1 MWLGMP
7 RIWSGLS
14 PSCTGHSC
22 ELGDGAAKLPTRSS
36 QPCPSEPHTA
46 ALWPGWFFQRSIQGA
61 QSDLKGREQARSWL
75 HRGAVKAVPRT
86 GAVAGHRSRPK
97 ENQAG
102 CSQTWAVP
110 HCPTP
115 GAAETLQI
123 FVCKLCGRAAL
134 PWHFL
139 QLCFTPTDIEQP
151 AWRAGMGEGPCW
163 GSREVLVGRRLSEE
177 NRKVASGKGSSL
189 HTGRLFLIRAC
200 LDWSHPHC
208 TSTSTPRSQPGA
220 SCCSQQDRGAAL
232 TACGQEL
239 TLGLP
244 IPSPKGVGG
253 FQGAASQHPSFLRSS
268 QKALCPQAPQPGHV
282 TCPQHSPWAAEGHR
296 SLFQGSQLPRCLPST
311 PAAGAAK
318 GAAGTERHFF
328 QEPLPAFPP
337 PSQSRAAMLGSAGGS
352 WVRAKAV
359 PGWTWLGWV
368 LEPHIFSSVQRG
380 AWSKHSPCEC
390 DTSQASQ
397 ARSTWLEGAAAPTS
411 PGQAPLFPVQLGE
424 WLSSPDSPHLHLRG
438 FRHLSLGKGNP
449 KHLSPSTPRSIHE
462 KKRTGLTQTFF
473 KDDLI

>member
-1 MWLGMP
+1 MELRSLRRQPLASIPVPPEMGQGAHLELAAVPGHGSGAPAAYMWLGMP

-46 ALWPGWFFQRSIQGA
+46 ALWPGWFFQRCIQGA

-151 AWRAGMGEGPCW
+151 A
-163 GSREVLVGRRLSEE
+163 
-177 NRKVASGKGSSL
+177 
-189 HTGRLFLIRAC
+189 
-200 LDWSHPHC
+200 
-208 TSTSTPRSQPGA
+208 
-220 SCCSQQDRGAAL
+220 
-232 TACGQEL
+232 
-239 TLGLP
+239 
-244 IPSPKGVGG
+244 
-253 FQGAASQHPSFLRSS
+253 
-268 QKALCPQAPQPGHV
+268 
-282 TCPQHSPWAAEGHR
+282 
-296 SLFQGSQLPRCLPST
+296 
-311 PAAGAAK
+311 
-318 GAAGTERHFF
+318 
-328 QEPLPAFPP
+328 
-337 PSQSRAAMLGSAGGS
+337 
-352 WVRAKAV
+352 
-359 PGWTWLGWV
+359 
-368 LEPHIFSSVQRG
+368 
-380 AWSKHSPCEC
+380 
-390 DTSQASQ
+390 
-397 ARSTWLEGAAAPTS
+397 
-411 PGQAPLFPVQLGE
+411 
-424 WLSSPDSPHLHLRG
+424 
-438 FRHLSLGKGNP
+438 
-449 KHLSPSTPRSIHE
+449 
-462 KKRTGLTQTFF
+462 
-473 KDDLI
+473 